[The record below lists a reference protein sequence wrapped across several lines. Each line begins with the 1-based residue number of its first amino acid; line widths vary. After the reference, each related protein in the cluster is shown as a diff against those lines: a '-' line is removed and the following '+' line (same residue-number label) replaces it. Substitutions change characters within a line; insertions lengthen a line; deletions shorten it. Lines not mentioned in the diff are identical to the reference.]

1 MLKFQEIV
9 EKIDCLEESH
19 ILLTALELRVFT
31 VLGKKRLTGEQVARN
46 SKSSREGM
54 TALLDAL
61 VAMDVLRKSAGKYS
75 NSGET
80 YKHMCETSK
89 DYKKGIIMLRRENR
103 GEWDRLL
110 GTLRNGRDLSQY
122 QGGDDPEFRRLF
134 THAMHERS
142 ELFSEQVAKAV
153 VRKPV
158 GTLLDLGGGPGS
170 YSAAILRR
178 DKNARAILLD
188 RPATLAVAREV
199 VRKLAHRFQFVEGD
213 MFEVP
218 FGNNFDTVLFS
229 NILHIYNER
238 QNKML
243 FRKIHRALARGGR
256 FILVDYFLEDSRVKP
271 YEAALFSL
279 SMLLWTATGKTY
291 TFTETESMLRQTGF
305 GGVRRTVIGK
315 GASLIEAVKK

>member
-46 SKSSREGM
+46 SESSREGM

-89 DYKKGIIMLRRENR
+89 DYKKGIIMLRKENR
-103 GEWDRLL
+103 MEWDRLL

-153 VRKPV
+153 VRKSV
-158 GTLLDLGGGPGS
+158 GTLLDVGGGPGS

-178 DKNARAILLD
+178 DKNARAVLLD